1 MKNERGVLKVI
12 CENCKQRP
20 AKVTVTQVHN
30 GEHFERHYCE
40 VCANSLHPFYVEYKQ
55 DPLSLH
61 QLLSNWFSQTEQQP
75 MQQKQQKNTI
85 VCDEC
90 GWSIQRFLDEGKF
103 GCANCYNSFRPQ
115 LPNVFK
121 RLHNGNTKHTGK
133 APGAL
138 GEKIALKK
146 RIEAIRSQ
154 MKDAI
159 ATESFEEAA
168 KLRDEARDLEG
179 QLSTGG
185 GDQTNVN

>member
-1 MKNERGVLKVI
+1 MI

-61 QLLSNWFSQTEQQP
+61 QLLSNWFDHADQQLVH
-75 MQQKQQKNTI
+75 QKQNKPQL

-103 GCANCYNSFRPQ
+103 GCASCYDSFRQQ

-121 RLHNGNTKHTGK
+121 RLHNGNTAHVGK

-138 GEKIALKK
+138 GEILEMKK
-146 RIEAIRSQ
+146 RIEAIRLQ

-159 ATESFEEAA
+159 EAERFEEAA
-168 KLRDEARDLEG
+168 ELRDEARELESR
-179 QLSTGG
+179 LVNG
-185 GDQTNVN
+185 GDETNVD

>member
-1 MKNERGVLKVI
+1 VI

-40 VCANSLHPFYVEYKQ
+40 NCANSLHPFYVEYKQ

-61 QLLSNWFSQTEQQP
+61 QLLSNWFNHAEQQP
-75 MQQKQQKNTI
+75 IHQKQDRPKL

-103 GCANCYNSFRPQ
+103 GCASCYNSFRNQ
-115 LPNVFK
+115 LPNVLK
-121 RLHNGNTKHTGK
+121 RLHNGNITHIGK

-138 GEKIALKK
+138 GEKLELKK
-146 RIEAIRSQ
+146 RIEAIRLQ

-159 ATESFEEAA
+159 ETERFEEAA
-168 KLRDEARDLEG
+168 MLRDEARELE
-179 QLSTGG
+179 SRIASG
-185 GDQTNVN
+185 GDEKHVD

>member
-1 MKNERGVLKVI
+1 MI

-61 QLLSNWFSQTEQQP
+61 QLLSNWFSHADQQP
-75 MQQKQQKNTI
+75 VHQKQSKPQL

-103 GCANCYNSFRPQ
+103 GCASCYDSFRKQ

-121 RLHNGNTKHTGK
+121 RLHNGNTTHVGK

-138 GEKIALKK
+138 GEIIEIKK
-146 RIEAIRSQ
+146 KIEAIRLQ

-159 ATESFEEAA
+159 ETERFEEAA
-168 KLRDEARDLEG
+168 KLRDEVRELESK
-179 QLSTGG
+179 LATGG
-185 GDQTNVN
+185 DETHVN